1 MIPISKSP
9 KVMTQIT
16 SQKYRKPAGIGI
28 MLVKMAATTE
38 SSPVAVKKYKSANE
52 CFSDS
57 STLRLEPGLRPPM
70 DGDFLWSS
78 VFIELTSLQSI
89 GQRAESMPDPERRPK
104 LLISSGF
111 SKELTICRTANLRV
125 KFRELV

>member
-9 KVMTQIT
+9 KVMTQIA
-16 SQKYRKPAGIGI
+16 SQKNRKPAGIGT
-28 MLVKMAATTE
+28 MLVKISATTV
-38 SSPVAVKKYKSANE
+38 SSPVLVKKHMSANE

-78 VFIELTSLQSI
+78 VFIELSSLQSI
-89 GQRAESMPDPERRPK
+89 GQRAESMPDPETRPK
-104 LLISSGF
+104 WLISSEF
-111 SKELTICRTANLRV
+111 SKELTICRTAKLRV